1 MIYFDYTATTP
12 IDKEV
17 MEIYIKTQNNFFA
30 NINSL
35 HKLGQKSNFMFEKAT
50 EELKQELGLK
60 HNIIYTSN
68 ATEANNLGIFGVV
81 ERYEKGKIITTKI
94 EHPSVFEVFK
104 NLEARGYEVVYLDVD
119 ENGIINLTQ
128 LEEELNKDVLLVSVM
143 WVNNIVGSIQPIDKV
158 IKLVKKYPKVKLHV
172 DVVQGICKIVPN
184 FDFNDI
190 DLLSLSG
197 HKIYAPK
204 GIGLLAVRENV
215 ELTSRLYGAS
225 NQYKIK
231 PGTLDLALVVALC
244 KAVKIFTPQVE
255 EHFIYVQALNKQL
268 REKVSKFK
276 NIIINSP
283 ENASPYIFNISIPNI
298 QGETLLHYLEE
309 DEIFVSTGSA
319 CSSKLK
325 KPEKTIYA
333 MTNSLERATTSV
345 RISLSHLTTS
355 QEVEKLIKALEKLEN
370 V

>member
-119 ENGIINLTQ
+119 ANGIINLTQ

-215 ELTSRLYGAS
+215 KLASRLYGAS